1 MQEKKYS
8 ILYVDDES
16 NNLIVFR
23 NAFFRNFK
31 VITSNSAEEA
41 LAILKTEVVQVII
54 SDQRM
59 PGMTGIDFLSKANQ
73 ISPDSIKMILTAY
86 SDIDV
91 ILKAVNEVGIYQFI
105 LKPWDS
111 NHLLLTLNNAIQ
123 KYELSTQNKALID
136 DLGKAK
142 ANLEQKVIERTQE
155 LATKNK
161 ELSTLNEVKDKFFSI
176 ISHDLKLPIASLNI
190 LLEIMLSFKH
200 QLDEQKVHDLGEK
213 AKEYLQHVTQLL
225 DNLLHW
231 SLSQTGD
238 IKISNKKTDLVKVAK
253 GQVDLFDFLASQKDI
268 RIIMETDGHPIWSLV
283 DENMVSLVLRN
294 LISNAIKY
302 SHEKGEIHV
311 SFSREKDVVIISIV
325 DDGVGIPQ
333 ELIDKLKGNMWSEPR
348 RGTMNEKGA
357 GLGLR
362 LGKEFIE
369 KMHGQLIIDS
379 SVNKGTKVKVYLP
392 LYEVVTQKEIA

>member
-1 MQEKKYS
+1 M
-8 ILYVDDES
+8 LYVDDEP

-23 NAFFRNFK
+23 NAFFRHFR
-31 VITSNSAEEA
+31 VITSSAPADALHTLKSEE
-41 LAILKTEVVQVII
+41 VHVII

-59 PGMTGIDFLSKANQ
+59 PDMTGIDFLSAAKE

-86 SDIDV
+86 SDMDV

-105 LKPWDS
+105 LKPWDTS
-111 NHLLLTLNNAIQ
+111 HLLLTINNALQ
-123 KYELSTQNKALID
+123 KYELSAQNKLLIA
-136 DLGKAK
+136 DLEQAK
-142 ANLEQKVIERTQE
+142 AHLEQKVSERTIE

-161 ELSTLNEVKDKFFSI
+161 ELSTLNEVKNKFFSI

-231 SLSQTGD
+231 SLSQTGE
-238 IKISNKKTDLVKVAK
+238 IKINNKKTDLVKVAK
-253 GQVDLFDFLASQKDI
+253 GQVDLFEFLASQKGI
-268 RIIMETDGHPIWSLV
+268 KMALHSADGPIWSMV

-311 SFSREKDVVIISIV
+311 SFASERDWVTVAIS
-325 DDGVGIPQ
+325 DNGVGIPG
-333 ELIDKLKGNMWSEPR
+333 EIIAKLQQNAWNEPR

-362 LGKEFIE
+362 LGQEFVA
-369 KMHGQLIIDS
+369 MLNGQLLIDS
-379 SVNKGTKVKVYLP
+379 KESGGTIVRVLLP
-392 LYEVVTQKEIA
+392 LLESQNQNQFA

>member
-1 MQEKKYS
+1 LQEKKYS

-41 LAILKTEVVQVII
+41 LDILKTEVVQVII

-268 RIIMETDGHPIWSLV
+268 RIVMETDGSPLWSMV

-302 SHEKGEIHV
+302 SHEKGEIHL
-311 SFSREKDVVIISIV
+311 SFRREKDAVVISIV
-325 DDGVGIPQ
+325 DAGVGIPQ
-333 ELIDKLKGNMWSEPR
+333 ELIEKLQGNTWSEPR

>member
-41 LAILKTEVVQVII
+41 LDILKTEVVQVII

-268 RIIMETDGHPIWSLV
+268 RIVMETDGSPLWSMV

-302 SHEKGEIHV
+302 SHEKGEIHL
-311 SFSREKDVVIISIV
+311 SFKREKDAVVISIV
-325 DDGVGIPQ
+325 DAGVGIPQ
-333 ELIDKLKGNMWSEPR
+333 ELIEKLQGNTWSEPR

>member
-1 MQEKKYS
+1 LQEKKYS

-41 LAILKTEVVQVII
+41 LDILKTEVVQVII

-268 RIIMETDGHPIWSLV
+268 RIIMETGGSPLWSMV

-302 SHEKGEIHV
+302 SHEKGEIHL
-311 SFSREKDVVIISIV
+311 SFNREKDVVIISIV

-333 ELIDKLKGNMWSEPR
+333 ELIEKLQGNTWSEPR

-379 SVNKGTKVKVYLP
+379 SENKGTKVKVYLP

>member
-41 LAILKTEVVQVII
+41 LDILKTEVVQVII

-268 RIIMETDGHPIWSLV
+268 RIIMETDGSPLWSMV

-302 SHEKGEIHV
+302 SHEKGEIHL
-311 SFSREKDVVIISIV
+311 SFKREKDTVVISIV
-325 DDGVGIPQ
+325 DAGVGIPQ
-333 ELIDKLKGNMWSEPR
+333 ELIEKLQGNTWSEPR

>member
-1 MQEKKYS
+1 LQEKKYS

-41 LAILKTEVVQVII
+41 LDILKTEVVQVII

-123 KYELSTQNKALID
+123 KYELSTQNKVLID

-268 RIIMETDGHPIWSLV
+268 RIIMETGGSPLWSMV

-302 SHEKGEIHV
+302 SHEKGEIHL
-311 SFSREKDVVIISIV
+311 SFEREKDAVVISIV
-325 DDGVGIPQ
+325 DAGVGIPQ
-333 ELIDKLKGNMWSEPR
+333 ELIEKLQGNTWSEPR

-362 LGKEFIE
+362 LGKEFVE

>member
-41 LAILKTEVVQVII
+41 LSILKTEVVQVII

-123 KYELSTQNKALID
+123 KYELSNQNKALID

-268 RIIMETDGHPIWSLV
+268 RIVMETDGNPLWSMV

-302 SHEKGEIHV
+302 SHEKGEIHL
-311 SFSREKDVVIISIV
+311 SFKRDKDVVIISIV
-325 DDGVGIPQ
+325 DAGVGIPQ
-333 ELIDKLKGNMWSEPR
+333 ELIEKLKGNTWSEPR

>member
-1 MQEKKYS
+1 M
-8 ILYVDDES
+8 
-16 NNLIVFR
+16 
-23 NAFFRNFK
+23 
-31 VITSNSAEEA
+31 EA
-41 LAILKTEVVQVII
+41 LDVLKSQEAQAII

-59 PGMTGIDFLSKANQ
+59 PGMTGIDFLSAAKD

-86 SDIDV
+86 SDMDV

-105 LKPWDS
+105 LKPWETS
-111 NHLLLTLNNAIQ
+111 HLLLTINNALQ
-123 KYELSTQNKALID
+123 KYELSAQNKVLIA
-136 DLGKAK
+136 DLGQAM
-142 ANLEQKVIERTQE
+142 AHLEQKVSERTLE

-161 ELSTLNEVKDKFFSI
+161 ELSTLNEVKNKFFSI

-231 SLSQTGD
+231 SLSQTGE
-238 IKISNKKTDLVKVAK
+238 IKINSKKTDLIKVAK
-253 GQVDLFDFLASQKDI
+253 GQVDLFEFLASQKGI
-268 RIIMETDGHPIWSLV
+268 KIVLHSGGVPVWSMV

-311 SFSREKDVVIISIV
+311 SFTPEKDKVTIAIA
-325 DDGVGIPQ
+325 DNGVGIPG
-333 ELIDKLKGNMWSEPR
+333 EIIAKLQQSSWNEPR

-362 LGKEFIE
+362 LGQEFVA
-369 KMHGQLIIDS
+369 MLNGQMLIDS
-379 SVNKGTKVKVYLP
+379 REGSGTTVKVLLP
-392 LYEVVTQKEIA
+392 LFEPQNLQQVV